1 MCFITSMAVR
11 SGSQIIPSRCSS
23 IWNAAF
29 GVPRV
34 RFSNY
39 LSVRGKYNQ
48 SPREQPFAVR
58 MTARPPARH
67 FPGLWFTV
75 GASPRRPMRGGAA
88 RANQQANCGISSPLW
103 LLSAASLFYSVK
115 ACAVSTGGK
124 GRQLLS
130 VRGGAEAC
138 IKEIA
143 RAAHA

>member
-1 MCFITSMAVR
+1 MAVR

-58 MTARPPARH
+58 MTARPPAISQD
-67 FPGLWFTV
+67 FGFTV